1 MRRIYFFFSL
11 LLYFLPY
18 GFYVYGQNSPFIFN
32 HLKEKDGLSY
42 NFVNNFLKDS
52 RGILWVAT
60 YNGLNRFDG
69 SHFYNF
75 KKTKDSTSLPHN
87 AIHDMCED
95 RRGNIW
101 GATDNGIFCY
111 SVKANSFK
119 NYSTPNS
126 KAAKAV
132 LNILCDKQG
141 TIWATGV
148 WTVLKFN
155 PSKNLFEEIG
165 PLTNKKDSL
174 YYYSVRKNGMEE
186 DPSGNGLWLA
196 TRIGIHFYNTKEN
209 KFSSYKNQPG
219 NELFSERSV
228 AALTLSPNRNFWFFD
243 NTKKLIIGFDPA
255 AKKIIHQIDV
265 SKEMSAAFGATLF
278 EDGNNRLWFSS
289 WFHGMLVIEYLNGI
303 IITRLEHT
311 ENNPLSIAGNNFW
324 GTYEDEDGTVW
335 LGTSGGISKCNS
347 SKIIYKVHWL
357 SSVIPEMKL
366 KGQVVI
372 LAENPDDKTWWI
384 GTNTSALIHYYP
396 ATGKYQLYDLSKALT
411 NANQL
416 MPGHIASF
424 RFINGSVIVC
434 TRNGTWQIESENV
447 IKPYNPLP
455 APYKSFLITNLIY
468 ENDVYHFTDR
478 KEIVQWN
485 SKTGSVVSIK
495 HGAEKLEDGQKPDI
509 NYLVQ
514 KQSNKMWMTAGGW
527 WIASLNETNKME
539 LVNLIRDEVKEQ
551 NGYFSSLEIDK
562 DGNVW
567 AVNTGVGLYRYTPS
581 SKTVKYWNETDGL
594 IIDNIY
600 KAIADD
606 YGQIWCVSYNKF
618 SVFTPKA
625 ETFYNFSLP
634 LSENNPSYVSSS
646 ALLADGNIITNINN
660 DIIEFFPERLNYKPN
675 IKKPL
680 ISVINIAGQDKLL
693 TTETE
698 LHLEPEEN
706 SLAIKFGL
714 LTDHEIFPYSLE
726 YMLEGFDKKWIVASA
741 VDEAVYNNLPPG
753 SYTFRLIAKSKNK
766 SWQSEERVLQILIRA
781 PFYKTS
787 WFFVLLVVLISSFLY
802 WLYRFRI
809 GKQKQVHELQSKA
822 QLLEKEKALVM
833 YEGLKQ
839 QLNPHFLFN
848 SLTSLNSLIDA
859 DPKIASVFLDDLSKT
874 YRYILKSRDNETVS
888 LGDEIKFAQNYI
900 RLQQTRFEK
909 GFQVNINISEEY
921 YHRKIV
927 PVTLQN
933 LIENAIKHN
942 IIDEEN
948 PLVVK
953 IFVEDDYLLVQNN
966 LQRKNFVETSNKQG
980 LSNLQ
985 SLYHYL
991 NNRPVEIKEAGNLFT
1006 VKIPLL

>member
-1 MRRIYFFFSL
+1 MWRIYFLFSF
-11 LLYFLPY
+11 LLYFLAN
-18 GFYVYGQNSPFIFN
+18 GFYAYAQNSPFIFT

-52 RGILWVAT
+52 RGMLWVAT

-75 KKTKDSTSLPHN
+75 KKTKDSTSLAHN

-95 RRGNIW
+95 KQGNIW

-126 KAAKAV
+126 KGAKAV
-132 LNILCDKQG
+132 QNILCDKQG
-141 TIWATGV
+141 VIWATGV
-148 WTVLKFN
+148 WTILKFN
-155 PSKNLFEEIG
+155 PFQNVFEEIG

-174 YYYSVRKNGMEE
+174 NYYSIRKNGMVE
-186 DPSGNGLWLA
+186 DPSTNGLWLA
-196 TRIGIHFYNTKEN
+196 TRIGIHFYDTKEN
-209 KFSSYKNQPG
+209 KFSSYKNQPD
-219 NELFSERSV
+219 NELFAERNV
-228 AALTLSPNRNFWFFD
+228 AALTLSSNGSFWFFD
-243 NTKKLIIGFDPA
+243 NRKKHIIGFDPA
-255 AKKIIHQIDV
+255 AKKITHQIDI
-265 SKEMSAAFGATLF
+265 SKEMPTAFGATLF

-289 WFHGMLVIEYLNGI
+289 WLHGMLMIEYLNGI
-303 IITRLEHT
+303 KITRFEHT
-311 ENNPLSIAGNNFW
+311 ENNPLSIAGNIFW
-324 GTYEDEDGTVW
+324 GAYEDEDGTVW

-366 KGQVVI
+366 KGQVAI
-372 LAENPDDKTWWI
+372 LAENPGDKTWWV
-384 GTNTSALIHYYP
+384 GTNTYVLIHYYP
-396 ATGKYQLYDLSKALT
+396 ATGKYQLYDLSKALP
-411 NANQL
+411 NANQF

-424 RFINGSVIVC
+424 RFINGSVLVC

-468 ENDVYHFTDR
+468 ENDVYHFTDG

-495 HGAEKLEDGQKPDI
+495 YGTEKLEDEQKPVI

-514 KQSNKMWMTAGGW
+514 RQSKKIWMTAGLG
-527 WIASLNETNKME
+527 WIAGLNEANKLE
-539 LVNLIRDEVKEQ
+539 LVNLVSDTEKEQ
-551 NGYFSSLEIDK
+551 SGYFSSLEIDK

-567 AVNTGVGLYRYTPS
+567 AVSTGVGLYRYMPS
-581 SKTVKYWNETDGL
+581 GKTVKYWDQTDGL
-594 IIDNIY
+594 VANNIY

-606 YGQIWCVSYNKF
+606 YGQIWCASYNKF

-625 ETFYNFSLP
+625 ESFYNFSLP
-634 LSENNPSYVSSS
+634 LSENNPSYTSFS
-646 ALLADGNIITNINN
+646 ALLTDGNIITNINN
-660 DIIEFFPERLNYKPN
+660 DVVEFYPERLTYKPS
-675 IKKPL
+675 IKQPL
-680 ISVINIAGQDKLL
+680 ISVINIAGKDKLL
-693 TTETE
+693 TTEEE
-698 LHLEPEEN
+698 LHLEPNEN

-714 LTDHEIFPYSLE
+714 LTGHELFPYSLE
-726 YMLEGFDKKWIVASA
+726 YMLEGVDKKWIVASTA
-741 VDEAVYNNLPPG
+741 GEAIYNNLPSG

-766 SWQSEERVLQILIRA
+766 SWQSQEKLLRIIIRT
-781 PFYKTS
+781 PFFKTT
-787 WFFVLLVVLISSFLY
+787 WFFILLVISISSFLY

-848 SLTSLNSLIDA
+848 SLTSLNSLIGA
-859 DPKIASVFLDDLSKT
+859 DPKVASIFLDDLSKT

-909 GFQVNINISEEY
+909 GFKVNIHIGEEY

-942 IIDEEN
+942 IIDEDN
-948 PLVVK
+948 PLVIK
-953 IFVEDDYLLVQNN
+953 IFVADDYLVVQNN
-966 LQRKNFVETSNKQG
+966 LQRKNFVESSNKQG
-980 LSNLQ
+980 LTNLQ

-991 NNRPVEIKEAGNLFT
+991 NNRPVEIEETDDLFT